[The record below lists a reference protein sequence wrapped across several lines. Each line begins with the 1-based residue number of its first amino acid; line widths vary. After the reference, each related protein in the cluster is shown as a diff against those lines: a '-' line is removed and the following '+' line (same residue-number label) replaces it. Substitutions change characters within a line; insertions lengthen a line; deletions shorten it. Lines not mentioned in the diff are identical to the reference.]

1 MQKLK
6 QILAIIGI
14 ILLVG
19 LYALTLVAAIF
30 DSTATMQYLSAAI
43 AATILIPVTLWLLNM
58 MIKAVSDKKK
68 ED

>member
-43 AATILIPVTLWLLNM
+43 AATILIPVTLWLLNL

>member
-6 QILAIIGI
+6 QILALVGI

-19 LYALTLVAAIF
+19 LYALTLIAAIF

-43 AATILIPVTLWLLNM
+43 AATILIPVTIWLLEM
-58 MIKAVSDKKK
+58 LIRSK
-68 ED
+68 EDHEKKD